1 MLNKI
6 TLAAISVATVS
17 AVKIK
22 SQAEA
27 QAEWKLWK
35 KIKNAV
41 SNTVDDVVDAA
52 ADAIGPTSGGMQ
64 SSINPSSLAQT
75 ASEA

>member
-1 MLNKI
+1 MGITKTNQTKMMNKI

-27 QAEWKLWK
+27 
-35 KIKNAV
+35 
-41 SNTVDDVVDAA
+41 
-52 ADAIGPTSGGMQ
+52 
-64 SSINPSSLAQT
+64 
-75 ASEA
+75 